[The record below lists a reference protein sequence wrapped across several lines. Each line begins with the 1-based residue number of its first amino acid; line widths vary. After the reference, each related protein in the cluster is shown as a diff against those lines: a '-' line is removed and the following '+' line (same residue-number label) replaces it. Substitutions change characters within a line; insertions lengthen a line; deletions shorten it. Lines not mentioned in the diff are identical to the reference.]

1 MNFEYVEN
9 IATADVAIRAYGKTL
24 EEAFANASLGMLNV
38 ITDVKKI
45 KQKTGKTIEI
55 KSENLKSLLY
65 DWLQELIFLW
75 DTKFLIFSKFKIMI
89 RKENGKY
96 FLNAKCFGEKIDP
109 KKQKLKQNIKAV
121 TYHMMEIKEK
131 NGKFSVQV
139 ILDL

>member
-24 EEAFANASLGMLNV
+24 EEAFANVSLGMLNV